1 MDQQLGARAMRGSSN
16 RVIAAANGNQRVLDD
31 LLAEIEPKIVN
42 YCRARIGR
50 STRGDSSADDVAQEA
65 LLGMVRSLHL
75 YRGDDDGLLQYAYAI
90 AKFKIIDFFRDR
102 SKDRSTPVESLPEW
116 ADNSDEPTRAA
127 MHSELRTELAELLD
141 TLTFK
146 HRQVLELRMLADM
159 SIQEV
164 AVATGSTPGAVR
176 VQQHRALT
184 NLRRR
189 IGTHADLL
197 VS

>member
-1 MDQQLGARAMRGSSN
+1 MDQQLGARTTRGTCN
-16 RVIAAANGNQRVLDD
+16 RVIAAANGDQRMLDD
-31 LLAEIEPKIVN
+31 LLAEIEPKIAR

-75 YRGDDDGLLQYAYAI
+75 YRDDDGLLQYAYAI
-90 AKFKIIDFFRDR
+90 AKFKIIDFFRER

-116 ADNSDEPTRAA
+116 ADAGDEPYRTAI
-127 MHSELRTELAELLD
+127 HSELRAELAELLD

-164 AVATGSTPGAVR
+164 ATATGSTPGAVR

-189 IGTHADLL
+189 VGSRTDLL